1 MEAGIE
7 TFESCEGGQG
17 HAFPQ
22 PTVRFHGYQ
31 EEGFRALAVA
41 AKAGLRVAHLRRVW
55 DLIDGEPTGPHWE
68 IVLTLDSATRVRLG
82 PPRTAESSQPDK
94 IPKEAEQSL
103 ERMLKRLAPFKP
115 KTVPQDTPEAGEW
128 RVVEGFKKAE
138 PKPQLRHALDPGA
151 TQS

>member
-1 MEAGIE
+1 MDRYQQVESELDPGIRRADRLLMEAGIE

-41 AKAGLRVAHLRRVW
+41 AKAGLQVAHLRRVW

-68 IVLTLDSATRVRLG
+68 IVLTLDNATRADAAAGSSGYADRNSGRDRDRAAASDLTRL
-82 PPRTAESSQPDK
+82 PN
-94 IPKEAEQSL
+94 L
-103 ERMLKRLAPFKP
+103 FL
-115 KTVPQDTPEAGEW
+115 V
-128 RVVEGFKKAE
+128 
-138 PKPQLRHALDPGA
+138 
-151 TQS
+151 